1 MREKEND
8 AESKDKLVSGA
19 QTEKKRLEAEL
30 AELRDHMDIKERK
43 INVLQRKVFF
53 FTLVEISTEICVR
66 ICSMHFKGLV
76 LDASFK

>member
-53 FTLVEISTEICVR
+53 LYF
-66 ICSMHFKGLV
+66 G
-76 LDASFK
+76 

>member
-1 MREKEND
+1 MLWVTLQVDRLREKVREKEND

-43 INVLQRKVFF
+43 INVLQRKVN
-53 FTLVEISTEICVR
+53 LLYSTWNFNLNMCTY
-66 ICSMHFKGLV
+66 L
-76 LDASFK
+76 